1 MGFKLSPCLLI
12 SFLSIFILITLP
24 NQVKANT
31 PLTRAEIQ
39 RLRNVVQLLQRSSRS
54 KRPAKPADTMI
65 PGDGLST
72 GRASLADLRFND
84 GSLARVG
91 EQAVFQFLPRTR
103 NFRLSNG
110 TVLLLIPPGRGQTRI
125 QTPSAAAAI
134 RGSALFVRY
143 DEQTDTTVIGAL
155 TNSGIIVSNK
165 DASQNQELQA
175 GQLLVVVKGRFQG
188 LYDFDLQNFYQTS
201 DLIQGL
207 DLTKQNLTSASDPAI
222 ASVKAEILTALTG
235 QAPLSGEGI
244 IDNPSFL
251 DLTANSDSQDTG
263 IDNVTAN
270 TNASPVDNFVD
281 TGEILFNNAQE
292 LGNSQEKTTIPQ
304 NGVSSDAIEQP
315 TNPEVAN
322 PEVTNPEVTNP
333 EVANPEVTNPEV
345 TNPEVTNPEVTNPEV
360 TNPEVTNP
368 EVTNP
373 EVTNPDIRTPDSTVE
388 SPNNNN
394 TDNNQEIINEQEN
407 LDGQGS
413 ISTETPLR

>member
-1 MGFKLSPCLLI
+1 
-12 SFLSIFILITLP
+12 
-24 NQVKANT
+24 
-31 PLTRAEIQ
+31 
-39 RLRNVVQLLQRSSRS
+39 
-54 KRPAKPADTMI
+54 
-65 PGDGLST
+65 
-72 GRASLADLRFND
+72 
-84 GSLARVG
+84 
-91 EQAVFQFLPRTR
+91 
-103 NFRLSNG
+103 
-110 TVLLLIPPGRGQTRI
+110 
-125 QTPSAAAAI
+125 
-134 RGSALFVRY
+134 
-143 DEQTDTTVIGAL
+143 L
-155 TNSGIIVSNK
+155 TNSGITVSNK